1 MGVFFFLNQLN
12 QRYRRSLCFLLC
24 LLGNT
29 FVAQDMKAS
38 EVNPQEIKPQTA
50 LEQPLPDRGLQAQLP
65 SVAAGLQLRNIQVSP
80 DGLVLAIN
88 GNPQIISSRVVN
100 PDRVILDLQATE
112 VPPWLQNSVVAVNRY
127 GVRQIRI
134 GQFQKSPAIARLVFD
149 LDGSSPVAWQ
159 STFDPS
165 RSLLLLRPNGVT
177 SQPVPSLP
185 IASLPSTL
193 PVVPLPVANNLPAT
207 IDGLVFNGY
216 GQLVIQ
222 ASRAIAYRSN
232 FDLANNTYTF
242 TIPAVRI
249 SAQLRRPILG
259 TNSPI
264 EQIRLNQVG
273 DSVIVTI
280 KMIAG
285 WRIQETARTNP
296 QAIALQLN
304 SFTQVAAAPTPIT
317 NVLPNSRSPQVFG
330 NKVVYG
336 NSNGRQVVVID
347 AGHGGGD
354 VGATRNGIYEKD
366 IVLTMSKQLGRI
378 LQQMGY
384 SVVYT
389 RTEDIEL
396 DLEPRVDIA
405 ENAKANAFVSVHVNS
420 LGANASTVNGVETY
434 YAPGASLGK
443 SLAEFVHE
451 EILTSTG
458 ANDRGVRSARFY
470 VILKTS
476 MPAVLVET
484 GFITNPSE
492 AAKLLDSGYQLR
504 MAEAI
509 ARGVDRFLKSYR

>member
-1 MGVFFFLNQLN
+1 MNQLN

-29 FVAQDMKAS
+29 CLS
-38 EVNPQEIKPQTA
+38 QEIKAQEINAKTA
-50 LEQPLPDRGLQAQLP
+50 LDRPLQNRELQAQLP
-65 SVAAGLQLRNIQVSP
+65 TIRTSLQLRSLQVNG

-88 GNPQIISSRVVN
+88 GNPQISSSRVIN

-112 VPPWLQNSVVAVNRY
+112 VPPWLQNSVVAVNRF
-127 GVRQIRI
+127 GIKQVRI
-134 GQFQKSPAIARLVFD
+134 GQFQKSPVIARLVLD
-149 LDGSSPVAWQ
+149 LDGSSPVSWQ

-165 RSLLLLRPNGVT
+165 RNLLLLRPNGVNRLPTTT

-185 IASLPSTL
+185 IASLPAPLTTATSSL
-193 PVVPLPVANNLPAT
+193 PTT

-222 ASRAIAYRSN
+222 ANRAIAYRSN
-232 FDLANNTYTF
+232 VDITNNTYNF
-242 TIPAVRI
+242 TIPATRI
-249 SAQLRRPILG
+249 SSQLRRPVLG
-259 TNSPI
+259 ANSPI

-273 DSVIVTI
+273 DSVVVTI
-280 KMIAG
+280 KTIAG
-285 WRIQETARTNP
+285 WQIQETVRTNP

-304 SFTQVAAAPTPIT
+304 SVAQVATGTIPTST
-317 NVLPNSRSPQVFG
+317 LPTSTLPKSRSPQI
-330 NKVVYG
+330 YG
-336 NSNGRQVVVID
+336 NNMGRQLVVVD
-347 AGHGGGD
+347 AGHGGRD

-366 IVLTMSKQLGRI
+366 IVLAMSMQLGRI

-384 SVVYT
+384 SVIYT

-396 DLEPRVDIA
+396 DLEPRVEIA
-405 ENAKANAFVSVHVNS
+405 ENARASAFVSVHVNS
-420 LGANASTVNGVETY
+420 LDAKASQVSGVETY
-434 YAPGASLGK
+434 HAPGASLGK

-451 EILTSTG
+451 EILTSTS
-458 ANDRGVRSARFY
+458 ANDRGVRSARFH

-492 AAKLLDSGYQLR
+492 SAKLVDSAYQLR

>member
-1 MGVFFFLNQLN
+1 MNQLN

-29 FVAQDMKAS
+29 CLA
-38 EVNPQEIKPQTA
+38 QEIDAKTA
-50 LEQPLPDRGLQAQLP
+50 LDRPLQDRALQAQLP
-65 SVAAGLQLRNIQVSP
+65 SVGSALQLRNIQVNG
-80 DGLVLAIN
+80 DGLVLAIS
-88 GNPQIISSRVVN
+88 GNPLISSSRVFN

-112 VPPWLQNSVVAVNRY
+112 VPPWLNNSAVAVNRY

-134 GQFQKSPAIARLVFD
+134 GQFQKSPAIARLVLD

-165 RSLLLLRPNGVT
+165 RSLLLLRPNGVNGLATTT
-177 SQPVPSLP
+177 SQPVPNLP
-185 IASLPSTL
+185 IASLPAA
-193 PVVPLPVANNLPAT
+193 LPVATSNLPTT

-222 ASRAIAYRSN
+222 ANRAIAYRSN
-232 FDLANNTYTF
+232 VDLATNTYSF

-249 SAQLRRPILG
+249 SSQLRRPVLG
-259 TNSPI
+259 ANSPI

-273 DSVIVTI
+273 DSVVVTI
-280 KMIAG
+280 KTIAG
-285 WRIQETARTNP
+285 WQIQETVRTNS

-304 SFTQVAAAPTPIT
+304 SVTQQVARNNFPT
-317 NVLPNSRSPQVFG
+317 NVLPTNILPTTRSPQI
-330 NKVVYG
+330 Y
-336 NSNGRQVVVID
+336 SNNTGRQLVVVD
-347 AGHGGGD
+347 AGHGGRD

-366 IVLTMSKQLGRI
+366 IVLAMSMQLGRI

-384 SVVYT
+384 SVIYT

-396 DLEPRVDIA
+396 DLEPRVAIA
-405 ENAKANAFVSVHVNS
+405 EKARASAFVSVHVNA
-420 LGANASTVNGVETY
+420 LDAKASQVNGVETY
-434 YAPGASLGK
+434 HAPGASLGK

-451 EILTSTG
+451 EILANTN
-458 ANDRGVRSARFY
+458 ANDRGVKSAQFH

-492 AAKLLDSGYQLR
+492 ATKLVDSAYQLR
-504 MAEAI
+504 MADAI

>member
-1 MGVFFFLNQLN
+1 MNQLN

-29 FVAQDMKAS
+29 FVAQGLKA
-38 EVNPQEIKPQTA
+38 QEIKTEETKVQTA
-50 LEQPLPDRGLQAQLP
+50 IEQPLLDRSLQAQLP
-65 SVAAGLQLRNIQVSP
+65 SVAATLQLRNVQISA
-80 DGLVLAIN
+80 DGLVLTIN
-88 GNPQIISSRVVN
+88 GNPQISSSRVVN

-134 GQFQKSPAIARLVFD
+134 GQFQKSPAIARLV
-149 LDGSSPVAWQ
+149 LDMDNSSPVSWQ
-159 STFDPS
+159 STFDAS
-165 RSLLLLRPNGVT
+165 RGLLLLRPTGSAAITN
-177 SQPVPSLP
+177 QPVPSLP
-185 IASLPSTL
+185 LTSLTTASNT
-193 PVVPLPVANNLPAT
+193 NLPAT
-207 IDGLVFNGY
+207 IDGLTFNGY

-222 ASRAIAYRSN
+222 ANQAIAYRSTV
-232 FDLANNTYTF
+232 DLANNTYNF

-249 SAQLRRPILG
+249 SAQLRRPVLG
-259 TNSPI
+259 ANSPI

-273 DSVIVTI
+273 DSVVVTI
-280 KMIAG
+280 KTIAG
-285 WRIQETARTNP
+285 WQIQEVVRTNP

-304 SFTQVAAAPTPIT
+304 SAAQVATASIPTNSIPK
-317 NVLPNSRSPQVFG
+317 SRSSQI
-330 NKVVYG
+330 YG
-336 NSNGRQVVVID
+336 SSTGRQLVVVD
-347 AGHGGGD
+347 AGHGGRD

-366 IVLTMSKQLGRI
+366 IVLAMSMQLGRI

-384 SVVYT
+384 SVIYT

-405 ENAKANAFVSVHVNS
+405 ENARASVFVSVHANS

-434 YAPGASLGK
+434 HAPGASLGK
-443 SLAEFVHE
+443 SLAEFVHAQ
-451 EILTSTG
+451 ILASTG
-458 ANDRGVRSARFY
+458 ANDRGVRSARFH

-492 AAKLLDSGYQLR
+492 AAKLVDSAYQLR

-509 ARGVDRFLKSYR
+509 ARGVDQFLKSYR

>member
-1 MGVFFFLNQLN
+1 MNQLN

-29 FVAQDMKAS
+29 CLAQKINA
-38 EVNPQEIKPQTA
+38 QEINAKTA
-50 LEQPLPDRGLQAQLP
+50 LDRPLQDREVQAQLP
-65 SVAAGLQLRNIQVSP
+65 SIRTSLQLRNLQING

-88 GNPQIISSRVVN
+88 GNPQISSSRVIN

-112 VPPWLQNSVVAVNRY
+112 VPPWLQNSVVAVNRF
-127 GVRQIRI
+127 GIKQIRI
-134 GQFQKSPAIARLVFD
+134 GQFQKSPAIARLVLD
-149 LDGSSPVAWQ
+149 LDGSSPVSWQ

-165 RSLLLLRPNGVT
+165 RGLLLRPNGANGLNGLT
-177 SQPVPSLP
+177 TTNSQLVPNLS
-185 IASLPSTL
+185 IASLPSA
-193 PVVPLPVANNLPAT
+193 LPVATLASSLPTT

-222 ASRAIAYRSN
+222 ANRAIAYRSN
-232 FDLANNTYTF
+232 VDRTNNTYNF
-242 TIPAVRI
+242 TIPATRI
-249 SAQLRRPILG
+249 SSQLRRPVLG
-259 TNSPI
+259 ANSPI

-273 DSVIVTI
+273 NSLVVTI
-280 KMIAG
+280 KTITG
-285 WRIQETARTNP
+285 WQIQETVRTNP

-304 SFTQVAAAPTPIT
+304 SVAQVATGTIPTST
-317 NVLPNSRSPQVFG
+317 LPTSTLPTSTLPKSRSPQI
-330 NKVVYG
+330 YG
-336 NSNGRQVVVID
+336 NNMGRQLVVVD
-347 AGHGGGD
+347 AGHGGRD

-366 IVLTMSKQLGRI
+366 IVLAMSIQLGRI

-384 SVVYT
+384 SVIYT

-396 DLEPRVDIA
+396 DLEPRVDMA
-405 ENAKANAFVSVHVNS
+405 ENAKANAFVSVHVNA
-420 LGANASTVNGVETY
+420 LDAKASQVNGVETY
-434 YAPGASLGK
+434 HAPGASLGK

-451 EILTSTG
+451 EILTSTS
-458 ANDRGVRSARFY
+458 ANDRGVRSARFH

-492 AAKLLDSGYQLR
+492 SAKLVDSAYQLR

>member
-1 MGVFFFLNQLN
+1 MNQLN

-29 FVAQDMKAS
+29 FIAEEIKA
-38 EVNPQEIKPQTA
+38 QEIKAQEIKAQTA
-50 LEQPLPDRGLQAQLP
+50 LERPLQDRGIQAQLP
-65 SVAAGLQLRNIQVSP
+65 SVAAVLQLRNIQVGA
-80 DGLVLAIN
+80 DGLVLTIN
-88 GNPQIISSRVVN
+88 GNPQISSSRVAN
-100 PDRVILDLQATE
+100 PDRVIIDLQATE

-127 GVRQIRI
+127 GVRQVRV
-134 GQFQKSPAIARLVFD
+134 GQFQKSPAIARLV
-149 LDGSSPVAWQ
+149 LDMDNSSPVSWQ
-159 STFDPS
+159 STFDAS
-165 RSLLLLRPNGVT
+165 RGLLLLRPSGLAAIANT
-177 SQPVPSLP
+177 PSSSLPIDAPLP
-185 IASLPSTL
+185 IASSLPT
-193 PVVPLPVANNLPAT
+193 T
-207 IDGLVFNGY
+207 IDGLTFNGY

-222 ASRAIAYRSN
+222 ANRAIAYRSTV
-232 FDLANNTYTF
+232 DLANNTYNF

-249 SAQLRRPILG
+249 SAQLRRPVLG

-273 DSVIVTI
+273 DSVVVTI
-280 KMIAG
+280 KTIAG
-285 WRIQETARTNP
+285 WQIQETVRTNP

-304 SFTQVAAAPTPIT
+304 SFAQVATVPIRT
-317 NVLPNSRSPQVFG
+317 SAIPNVLPNSRSPQI
-330 NKVVYG
+330 YG
-336 NSNGRQVVVID
+336 SSTGRQLVVVD
-347 AGHGGGD
+347 AGHGGRD

-366 IVLTMSKQLGRI
+366 IVLAMSKQLGRI

-384 SVVYT
+384 SVIYT

-405 ENAKANAFVSVHVNS
+405 ENARASAFISVHANS

-434 YAPGASLGK
+434 HAPGASLGK
-443 SLAEFVHE
+443 SLAEFVHAQ
-451 EILTSTG
+451 ILASTG
-458 ANDRGVRSARFY
+458 ANDRGVRSARFH

-492 AAKLLDSGYQLR
+492 AAKLVDSAYQLR

-509 ARGVDRFLKSYR
+509 ARGVDQFLKSYR

>member
-1 MGVFFFLNQLN
+1 MNQLN
-12 QRYRRSLCFLLC
+12 LRYRRSLCFLLC

-29 FVAQDMKAS
+29 FIAQDMKA
-38 EVNPQEIKPQTA
+38 QEIKAQTA
-50 LEQPLPDRGLQAQLP
+50 LEQPLQDRGLQAQLP
-65 SVAAGLQLRNIQVSP
+65 SVAAALQLRNIQVGA
-80 DGLVLAIN
+80 DGLVLTIN
-88 GNPQIISSRVVN
+88 GNPQISSSRVVN
-100 PDRVILDLQATE
+100 PDRVIIDLQTTE

-149 LDGSSPVAWQ
+149 LDGSNPVAWQ

-165 RSLLLLRPNGVT
+165 RGLLLLRPTGSAAVT
-177 SQPVPSLP
+177 NQPFPSLP
-185 IASLPSTL
+185 LTSLTTASNT
-193 PVVPLPVANNLPAT
+193 NLPAT
-207 IDGLVFNGY
+207 IDGLTFNGY

-222 ASRAIAYRSN
+222 ANQAIAYRSN
-232 FDLANNTYTF
+232 VDLANNTYSF

-249 SAQLRRPILG
+249 SSQLRRPVLG
-259 TNSPI
+259 ANSPI

-273 DSVIVTI
+273 DSVVVTI
-280 KMIAG
+280 KTIAG
-285 WRIQETARTNP
+285 WQIQETVRTNP

-304 SFTQVAAAPTPIT
+304 SVAQVARNSLPT
-317 NVLPNSRSPQVFG
+317 NVFPKTSSPQVFG
-330 NKVVYG
+330 N
-336 NSNGRQVVVID
+336 NNGRQLIVVD
-347 AGHGGGD
+347 AGHGGRD

-366 IVLTMSKQLGRI
+366 IVLAMSKQLGRI

-384 SVVYT
+384 SVIYT

-405 ENAKANAFVSVHVNS
+405 ESARASAFVSVH
-420 LGANASTVNGVETY
+420 ANALDAKASQVNGVETY
-434 YAPGASLGK
+434 HAPGASLGK
-443 SLAEFVHE
+443 SLAEFVHAQ
-451 EILTSTG
+451 ILASTG
-458 ANDRGVRSARFY
+458 ANDRGVRSARFH

-492 AAKLLDSGYQLR
+492 AAKLVDSAYQLR

-509 ARGVDRFLKSYR
+509 ARGVDQFLKSYR